1 MFRLGP
7 VQVRVLC
14 PDDGVIHGAL
24 EVRRKGVAIQMQS
37 RCAAALGQL
46 TAHLRF
52 PDLLAL
58 QKPCCRPVILL
69 QDRQQQVAGIGFF
82 AAKIPG
88 KLHRTAQQLIRLVR
102 KALVPAKA
110 KFFPNTHLP
119 APC

>member
-1 MFRLGP
+1 MPAGCLLCSIILQHGAEQMFRLGP

-58 QKPCCRPVILL
+58 QKPCC
-69 QDRQQQVAGIGFF
+69 
-82 AAKIPG
+82 
-88 KLHRTAQQLIRLVR
+88 
-102 KALVPAKA
+102 
-110 KFFPNTHLP
+110 
-119 APC
+119 AP